1 MQNCQEIGLSQQ
13 LARILTSSMK
23 KKKPYNLSPIYL
35 QLIICSIFPANN
47 Q

>member
-13 LARILTSSMK
+13 LARILTSSM